1 MELARQRNQIKE
13 GDGGGMNDSAITRS
27 VVVNGVAGDE
37 GPTLLVRDLHKR
49 YGDNEVLKGVEF
61 EVQKGEVKAVLGPSG
76 SGKST
81 MLRLMALLEPA
92 DRGEIL
98 LHGER
103 IGATERGGRLAYLP
117 ERKLAVQRREIGMVF
132 QKFNLFPHLT
142 ALENVALAM
151 TNVQR
156 VPRSEAKDR
165 AFEMLKRVG
174 LAERDGHYPSE
185 LSGGQQQR
193 VAIARALVLGPSVML
208 FDEPTSAL
216 DPELVGDVLEVL
228 EQLAE
233 SGMTM
238 IVVTHEVRFARRA
251 ADEVTLF
258 DSGVIVER
266 AAPEEF
272 FENPQHE
279 RTKRFLS
286 HVH

>member
-1 MELARQRNQIKE
+1 MTR
-13 GDGGGMNDSAITRS
+13 DAITRS
-27 VVVNGVAGDE
+27 VVVGETLPYE
-37 GPTLLVRDLHKR
+37 GPTLTVQNLHKS
-49 YGDNEVLKGVEF
+49 YGNNQVLAGVEF
-61 EVQKGEVKAVLGPSG
+61 EVNSGEVKAVLGPSG

-92 DRGEIL
+92 DQGAIL
-98 LHGER
+98 MHGER
-103 IGATERGGRLAYLP
+103 VGASERGGKLHYLP
-117 ERKLAVQRREIGMVF
+117 ERKLAIQRREIGMVF
-132 QKFNLFPHLT
+132 QRFNLFPHMT
-142 ALENVALAM
+142 AQQNVMLALQS
-151 TNVQR
+151 VQG
-156 VPRSEAKDR
+156 VSKSEAKER
-165 AFEMLKRVG
+165 AFEMLNRVG
-174 LAERDGHYPSE
+174 LSDRAGHFPSE

-193 VAIARALVLGPSVML
+193 VAIARALVLGPQVML

-216 DPELVGDVLEVL
+216 DPELVGEVLEVM

-238 IVVTHEVRFARRA
+238 IVVTHEVRFARRV